1 MTPSR
6 PRVTYENVA
15 LFQSMGEKAHVFS
28 FNSGS
33 GLSFVPH
40 VQSIDFSFDMGR
52 QSAGAIGSKK
62 LITQGA
68 KLNPDVNFNISTI
81 ETFGS
86 LFSNYFQDGDRVRND
101 LNIDK
106 NFYAVIGRDR
116 GKPVTGENI
125 SGQTNIA
132 FGNCFLN
139 NISMSQN
146 VNGLLQSQYSFVASN
161 MIGQEIQERKH
172 FINSNLTTNPSD
184 VVTSSSSN
192 VSVTDAGAITDELG
206 TRRDNCIQFR
216 CQAKDGAAGQ
226 HNFDFGDLKFQIFG
240 TSETGVDGS
249 ANGTNVKLSTQGNHR
264 FQFDC
269 YIPTPRTGLGKNEN
283 EHYTQ
288 GDCTNNPYRNKYPV
302 GLRGFIG
309 GFGAGSFVTG
319 AAVGKSG
326 VDINS
331 LPETTGRSAD
341 GIDTDINLFQV
352 IQTQRTGKW
361 FRVTGMNYRNSLDQD
376 NDGNT
381 DRGRHANYIRDG
393 IGLRIYLTSG
403 TRRAGIP
410 SAEFDTLEGG
420 DISAGSILPVGTT
433 INNVNFSGCTFF
445 MANVSGFVVNSG
457 QHKRFTGIAPSV
469 NLTGGT
475 GGQRHQMEMTMHK
488 MSDYF
493 LNKNQATGESIPYYS
508 TNIKVKK
515 RRNDIPLDEYRVL
528 NGEAFTG
535 FKPEIPTKLYA
546 SFASDYINDGSDG
559 DQGALRIKIDDEVV
573 YDCKD
578 TGLGFRP
585 IDRGFILARVSTN
598 GGIYKFEEGDVFDT
612 FKGFTGSNGVYSGA
626 NFHRSIVE
634 ASGFMQRFNTGD
646 ILFAMSSDTPTID
659 ITASRFL
666 HSPLKTN
673 TDTSE
678 DALTSKGP
686 NNIVAIASGLRQP
699 FRDDF
704 GAQLAYST
712 GSSVNDNTD
721 GRTTPYR
728 GAYALIA
735 QKGKG
740 VIYEKFLL
748 RTGHT
753 NNASDDQ
760 DAPKGCVYLPRD
772 DEFLAPADQIQ
783 GFNLDIP
790 IARKSVYALGEKM
803 ARRRKALYP
812 NEGTFSFSN
821 IVSEL
826 DVSSDEEHVVSEFS
840 SPTSRSALAV
850 SNNISR
856 TNRRQNL
863 SSFFND
869 DDAYDI
875 EVFMKNQ
882 KGEKHEFEIK
892 NARLN
897 NQDYSTSIGSE
908 MIQNVN
914 FSFDTQKLKKNK
926 LVDKYN
932 SVDHAYS
939 LQKVNSQ
946 YDGYG
951 VRVRRSRDGMQADVY
966 FDENGKISDNS
977 KIDLVELSF
986 NFGTTDLKASTLYGT
1001 IHDSK
1006 RPRTFREFL
1015 IETYPQSNMDM
1026 SDEFGSKEGF
1036 DGLRLSPDFN
1046 TGFTGAQVFLH
1057 PATEVGGFDGTGS
1070 QFTTNSSYY
1079 TGPFSLSL
1087 VKTGSSSTSE
1097 IAINL
1102 GGGVVTGD
1110 SFILTMMLES
1120 QFTGYN
1126 GGIVNGTVTG
1136 FSVGGSIS
1144 AGGDGVGDEDGNEF
1158 LLLENGSFLLLQDSN
1173 KVFLAEQGYNLKN
1186 HSATWSI
1193 KNAPSVS
1200 GGKVIGNFSGFV
1212 VQDSGQADN
1221 FTTRHNFLC
1230 KITGSGMAT
1239 GTRDY
1244 YDTIYLTAEADHP
1257 VAQVVANIGY
1267 LQRKSSAS
1275 VVSWYDQVGNK
1286 DLTGHHNSQSPIIA
1300 RGGRVLDYVRFN
1312 EHNSNLLNFPMG
1324 APVQPNSIY
1333 WVGRIFDQGAQNGR
1347 NTGPDA
1353 DNTNNTNGFLGHESN
1368 PVGKQPY
1375 IFLTNTNVVSLDGN
1389 FAGGGTGGALS
1400 GYWYRNNEDNPMSL
1414 DANESAIVQTG
1425 RFFQHTYKYE
1435 SISGTTI
1442 WNIAKETSNN
1452 AAVDGF
1458 QTLGLVNPNAN
1469 NEPYFGTF
1477 DIKELLLSS
1486 GKDNGGAA
1494 HRKGIQKNLVERYNI

>member
-1 MTPSR
+1 MRSSR
-6 PRVTYENVA
+6 PKVTYENVA
-15 LFQSMGEKAHVFS
+15 LFQSMGEKAHIPS

-33 GLSFVPH
+33 GLSFVPY

-52 QSAGAIGSKK
+52 QSAGSIGSKK

-68 KLNPDVNFNISTI
+68 KVNPDVNFNISTI

-86 LFSNYFQDGDRVRND
+86 LFSNYFEYGDRVRSD

-139 NISMSQN
+139 GISMSQD

-161 MIGQEIQERKH
+161 MIGQEIQEQKR
-172 FINSNLTTNPSD
+172 FVNSNLTNNPSD
-184 VVTSSSSN
+184 VVTNNSSN
-192 VSVTDAGAITDELG
+192 VNVTDAGTITDELG
-206 TRRDNCIQFR
+206 TRRDNCIEFR

-226 HNFDFGDLKFQIFG
+226 HYIDFGDLRFQIFG
-240 TSETGVDGS
+240 SSETGVDGS
-249 ANGTNVKLSTQGNHR
+249 SNGTDVKLSTQGNNR
-264 FQFDC
+264 FQFDL

-288 GDCTNNPYRNKYPV
+288 GDCTNNPYGNKYPV

-309 GFGAGSFVTG
+309 GFGAGAFVTG

-331 LPETTGRSAD
+331 LPETTGFSAD
-341 GIDTDINLFQV
+341 GLDSDLLRFQQT
-352 IQTQRTGKW
+352 QTQRTGKW
-361 FRVTGMNYRNSLDQD
+361 FRVTGFNYRNSLDQD
-376 NDGNT
+376 ADNNT
-381 DRGRHANYIRDG
+381 DRGKVANYIRDG
-393 IGLRIYLTSG
+393 LPLRIYLTSG

-410 SAEFDTLEGG
+410 GAEFDTTEDGTADVG
-420 DISAGSILPVGTT
+420 NIGTVGTT

-475 GGQRHQMEMTMHK
+475 GGQRDQMKMTINK

-508 TNIKVKK
+508 TNIKIKK
-515 RRNDIPLDEYRVL
+515 RRNDIPLAEYRVL

-573 YDCKD
+573 YDCND

-585 IDRGFILARVSTN
+585 INRGFILARVSTN
-598 GGIYKFEEGDVFDT
+598 GGIYKFEEGDIFDT
-612 FKGFTGSNGVYSGA
+612 FQGFTGANSIYSGHA
-626 NFHRSIVE
+626 FHRSIVE

-646 ILFAMSSDTPTID
+646 ILFAMSSDTPIISHKAMEYLNPDDSIAT
-659 ITASRFL
+659 
-666 HSPLKTN
+666 SP
-673 TDTSE
+673 
-678 DALTSKGP
+678 
-686 NNIVAIASGLRQP
+686 IVALPSGLRQP

-704 GAQLAYST
+704 SAQLAYTT
-712 GSSVNDNTD
+712 GHYNNEDQD
-721 GRTTPYR
+721 GIGTTPHR
-728 GAYALIA
+728 GAYALVA

-740 VIYEKFLL
+740 VIYEEFLV
-748 RTGHT
+748 RTGHID
-753 NNASDDQ
+753 NASDDQ
-760 DAPKGCVYLPRD
+760 DAPKGCVYLPKD

-783 GFNLDIP
+783 GFNLGIP
-790 IARKSVYALGEKM
+790 IARKSIYSLGEKM
-803 ARRRKALYP
+803 AKRRKALYP

-821 IVSEL
+821 IVSEI
-826 DVSSDEEHVVSEFS
+826 DVSSDEEHMVSEAS
-840 SPTSRSALAV
+840 SPTNVQITRAT
-850 SNNISR
+850 NHKISKVN
-856 TNRRQNL
+856 TRQNL

-897 NQDYSTSIGSE
+897 SQDYSTSIGSE

-926 LVDKYN
+926 LIDKYN

-951 VRVRRSRDGMQADVY
+951 VRVRRSRDGLQADVY

-977 KIDLVELSF
+977 RIDIVNLPSELQSF
-986 NFGTTDLKASTLYGT
+986 LGDSFSNNFGGDIFSKEFLYGEAGKDT
-1001 IHDSK
+1001 RI
-1006 RPRTFREFL
+1006 PRTFREFL
-1015 IETYPQSNMDM
+1015 IETHPQSNMDM
-1026 SDEFGSKEGF
+1026 GHEFGAVFG
-1036 DGLRLSPDFN
+1036 DGHLDISL
-1046 TGFTGAQVFLH
+1046 TGFTGAAFKLH
-1057 PATEVGGFDGTGS
+1057 PAIEVGGFDGTGNATS
-1070 QFTTNSSYY
+1070 TLENSSYY
-1079 TGPFSLSL
+1079 TSDHSISL

-1102 GGGVVTGD
+1102 GGGAVTGD
-1110 SFILTMMLES
+1110 SFIITMLLNS
-1120 QFTGYN
+1120 RFTGKN

-1136 FSVGGSIS
+1136 FSVGGTVA
-1144 AGGDGVGDEDGNEF
+1144 AGGTPNDDEADGAGGTD
-1158 LLLENGSFLLLQDSN
+1158 LL
-1173 KVFLAEQGYNLKN
+1173 N
-1186 HSATWSI
+1186 HSCTWSI
-1193 KNAPSVS
+1193 KSAPGIS
-1200 GGKVIGNFSGFV
+1200 GGRAISDFSGFV
-1212 VQDSGQADN
+1212 VPDSGQAN
-1221 FTTRHNFLC
+1221 STINRYNFLC

-1239 GTRDY
+1239 GTRDFY
-1244 YDTIYLTAEADHP
+1244 ETIYLTAEADHP
-1257 VAQVVANIGY
+1257 VAQTIANIGF

-1275 VVSWYDQVGNK
+1275 VVTWYDQVGNK

-1300 RGGRVLDYVRFN
+1300 RGGKVLPYVRFN
-1312 EHNSNLLNFPMG
+1312 EHNSNLLNFPVDG
-1324 APVQPNSIY
+1324 VKANSIY
-1333 WVGRIFDQGAQNGR
+1333 WVGRVFDQGAQNGR
-1347 NTGPDA
+1347 DTGPDA
-1353 DNTNNTNGFLGHESN
+1353 NSSFNVNGFLGYDQRGSA
-1368 PVGKQPY
+1368 GTPY
-1375 IFLTNTNVVSLDGN
+1375 IFFIPDGQASYNVSLDGN
-1389 FAGGGTGGALS
+1389 YAAGSPHTGGSLS
-1400 GYWYRNNEDNPMSL
+1400 GYWYKNNEDNPMAL
-1414 DANESAIVQTG
+1414 GHNIGGGVPTG
-1425 RFFQHTYKYE
+1425 KYFQHTYKYE
-1435 SISGTTI
+1435 SFSGTTI
-1442 WNIAKETSNN
+1442 WNRENLNAGQAGTLPGFNSLGAFKGTATS
-1452 AAVDGF
+1452 
-1458 QTLGLVNPNAN
+1458 QQ
-1469 NEPYFGTF
+1469 YFGTF

-1486 GKDNGGAA
+1486 GKDAGGAA
-1494 HRKGIQKNLVERYNI
+1494 HRIGIQKNLVERHNI

>member
-15 LFQSMGEKAHVFS
+15 LFQSMGEKAHSHS

-52 QSAGAIGSKK
+52 QSAGAMGSKK

-68 KLNPDVNFNISTI
+68 KLNPDVNFNISAI

-86 LFSNYFQDGDRVRND
+86 LFSNYFQDGDRVRSD

-106 NFYAVIGRDR
+106 NFYAVIGKDR

-139 NISMSQN
+139 GISMSQN

-172 FINSNLTTNPSD
+172 FIDSNLTTNPSD
-184 VVTSSSSN
+184 VVTNNSSN
-192 VSVTDAGAITDELG
+192 INVTDAGTITDELG
-206 TRRDNCIQFR
+206 TRRDNCIQIR
-216 CQAKDGAAGQ
+216 CQAKDGDVGQ
-226 HNFDFGDLKFQIFG
+226 HYISFSDLKFQIFG
-240 TSETGVDGS
+240 SSETGVDGS
-249 ANGTNVKLSTQGNHR
+249 ANGTNVRLSTQGNHR

-309 GFGAGSFVTG
+309 GFGAGNFFTG
-319 AAVGKSG
+319 SALGKSG
-326 VDINS
+326 ADINS
-331 LPETTGRSAD
+331 LPETTGFSAD
-341 GIDTDINLFQV
+341 GFNNDLHLFQAV
-352 IQTQRTGKW
+352 QTQRTGKW
-361 FRVTGMNYRNSLDQD
+361 FRVTGFNYRNSQDQD
-376 NDGNT
+376 SDGNT
-381 DRGRHANYIRDG
+381 DRGRQTNYIRDG
-393 IGLRIYLTSG
+393 VGLRMYLTSG

-410 SAEFDTLEGG
+410 GSEFDTAEGG
-420 DISAGSILPVGTT
+420 GVTRGEILPVGTAT
-433 INNVNFSGCTFF
+433 SNVNFSGCTFF

-469 NLTGGT
+469 NLTGGNV
-475 GGQRHQMEMTMHK
+475 GQRHQMKMTMNK

-535 FKPEIPTKLYA
+535 FKPEVPTKLYA
-546 SFASDYINDGSDG
+546 SFASDYINDGNDS

-573 YDCKD
+573 YDCND

-585 IDRGFILARVSTN
+585 INRGFILARVSTN
-598 GGIYKFEEGDVFDT
+598 GGIYKFEEGDIFDT
-612 FKGFTGSNGVYSGA
+612 FQGFTGANSIYSGHA
-626 NFHRSIVE
+626 FHRSIVE

-646 ILFAMSSDTPTID
+646 ILFAMSSDTPIISHKAKEYLNPDDSIAT
-659 ITASRFL
+659 T
-666 HSPLKTN
+666 P
-673 TDTSE
+673 
-678 DALTSKGP
+678 
-686 NNIVAIASGLRQP
+686 IVALPSGLRQP

-704 GAQLAYST
+704 NAQFAYTT
-712 GSSVNDNTD
+712 GHYNNQDQD
-721 GRTTPYR
+721 GIGTTPHR

-740 VIYEKFLL
+740 VIYEEFLV
-748 RTGHT
+748 RTGHI
-753 NNASDDQ
+753 NNSSDDQ
-760 DAPKGCVYLPRD
+760 DAPKGCVYLPKD

-826 DVSSDEEHVVSEFS
+826 DVRSDEEHLISDVASQNNLAANTVS
-840 SPTSRSALAV
+840 TINTRK
-850 SNNISR
+850 
-856 TNRRQNL
+856 NL
-863 SSFFND
+863 SSFFDN

-875 EVFMKNQ
+875 EIFMKNQ

-897 NQDYSTSIGSE
+897 SQDYSTSIGSE

-926 LVDKYN
+926 LIDKYN

-951 VRVRRSRDGMQADVY
+951 VRVRRSRDGIKADVY

-977 KIDLVELSF
+977 RIDLVED
-986 NFGTTDLKASTLYGT
+986 NVQFGNTDLRVNSIYGG
-1001 IHDSK
+1001 IIN

-1015 IETYPQSNMDM
+1015 IETFPQSNMELG
-1026 SDEFGSKEGF
+1026 DEFGSRRLLNGFKF
-1036 DGLRLSPDFN
+1036 DGLSIGSA
-1046 TGFTGAQVFLH
+1046 TGFTGAQVLLH
-1057 PATEVGGFDGTGS
+1057 PATEIGGFDGTGS
-1070 QFTTNSSYY
+1070 QFTTNATYY
-1079 TGPFSLSL
+1079 IGSQSLSL
-1087 VKTGSSSTSE
+1087 VKTGSNSTSE

-1102 GGGVVTGD
+1102 GGGAVTGD

-1120 QFTGYN
+1120 QFTGSN

-1136 FSVGGSIS
+1136 FSAGGSIA
-1144 AGGDGVGDEDGNEF
+1144 AGGDGVGGEDGNEF
-1158 LLLENGSFLLLQDSN
+1158 LLLENGSFALLQDSN
-1173 KVFLAEQGYNLKN
+1173 KILLAEQGYNLKN

-1200 GGKVIGNFSGFV
+1200 GGRTIADFSGFV
-1212 VQDSGQADN
+1212 VQDSGVAGS
-1221 FTTRHNFLC
+1221 FITRHNFLC

-1257 VAQVVANIGY
+1257 VAQVVANIGF

-1275 VVSWYDQVGNK
+1275 IVTWYDQVGNK

-1312 EHNSNLLNFPMG
+1312 EHNSNLLNFPVDG
-1324 APVQPNSIY
+1324 VEANSIY
-1333 WVGRIFDQGAQNGR
+1333 WVGRVFDQGAQNGR

-1353 DNTNNTNGFLGHESN
+1353 NGNFNINGFLGYDQRGN
-1368 PVGKQPY
+1368 ARTPY
-1375 IFLTNTNVVSLDGN
+1375 IFFIPDGQSNYNVSLDGN

-1400 GYWYRNNEDNPMSL
+1400 GYWYKNNEDNPMGL
-1414 DANESAIVQTG
+1414 GNNVAGGIKTG
-1425 RFFQHTYKYE
+1425 QFFQHTYKYE
-1435 SISGTTI
+1435 SFSGTTI
-1442 WNIAKETSNN
+1442 WNRENLN
-1452 AAVDGF
+1452 AGQAGTLPGF
-1458 QTLGLVNPNAN
+1458 NSLGQFKGTAS
-1469 NEPYFGTF
+1469 ESQQYFGTF

-1486 GKDNGGAA
+1486 GKDAGGAA
-1494 HRKGIQKNLVERYNI
+1494 HRKGIQKDLVERYNI

>member
-15 LFQSMGEKAHVFS
+15 LFQSMGEKAHVHS

-68 KLNPDVNFNISTI
+68 KLNPDVNFNISAI

-86 LFSNYFQDGDRVRND
+86 LFSNYFQDGDRVRSD

-172 FINSNLTTNPSD
+172 FVNSNLKTNPSD
-184 VVTSSSSN
+184 VVTSNSSN
-192 VSVTDAGAITDELG
+192 INVTDAGTITDELG

-216 CQAKDGAAGQ
+216 CQAQDGAAGQ
-226 HNFDFGDLKFQIFG
+226 HFINFGDLKFQLFG
-240 TSETGVDGS
+240 HSETGVDGS
-249 ANGTNVKLSTQGNHR
+249 ANATNVALSTQGNHR

-309 GFGAGSFVTG
+309 GLGAGEFVSG

-326 VDINS
+326 IDINS

-352 IQTQRTGKW
+352 VQTQRTGKW

-381 DRGRHANYIRDG
+381 DRGRGASYITEG

-403 TRRAGIP
+403 TRRAGVLG
-410 SAEFDTLEGG
+410 SEFDTNENGT
-420 DISAGSILPVGTT
+420 ISSGNGPIGTT

-475 GGQRHQMEMTMHK
+475 GGQRDQMEMTMHK

-508 TNIKVKK
+508 TNIKIKK
-515 RRNDIPLDEYRVL
+515 RRNDIPLTDYRVL

-535 FKPEIPTKLYA
+535 FNPEIPTKLYA

-573 YDCKD
+573 YDCND

-598 GGIYKFEEGDVFDT
+598 GGIYKFEEGDIFDT
-612 FKGFTGSNGVYSGA
+612 FQGFTGSNAVYSGH

-659 ITASRFL
+659 ATASKFL

-678 DALTSKGP
+678 DALTRNSP

-712 GSSVNDNTD
+712 GSSVNDN
-721 GRTTPYR
+721 GERTTPYR

-740 VIYEKFLL
+740 VIYEEFLL
-748 RTGHT
+748 RTGNT

-760 DAPKGCVYLPRD
+760 DAPKGCIYLPKD

-840 SPTSRSALAV
+840 SPTSRSVLAD

-897 NQDYSTSIGSE
+897 SQDYSTSIGSE

-951 VRVRRSRDGMQADVY
+951 VRVRRSRDGIQADVY

-977 KIDLVELSF
+977 RIDLVDLPSEDDGIF
-986 NFGTTDLKASTLYGT
+986 GGNNFGTDFLSINSLYGLDAHGT
-1001 IHDSK
+1001 R

-1015 IETYPQSNMDM
+1015 IETFPQNNMDM
-1026 SDEFGSKEGF
+1026 SDEFGSKIY
-1036 DGLRLSPDFN
+1036 DGLHIGSA
-1046 TGFTGAQVFLH
+1046 TGFTGAQFLLH
-1057 PATEVGGFDGTGS
+1057 PAIEVGGFDGTG
-1070 QFTTNSSYY
+1070 NSTSTLSNSTYY
-1079 TGPFSLSL
+1079 TGDHSLSL
-1087 VKTGSSSTSE
+1087 IKTGSSSTSE

-1102 GGGVVTGD
+1102 GGGAVTGD
-1110 SFILTMMLES
+1110 SFIITMMLES
-1120 QFTGYN
+1120 RFTGYN

-1136 FSVGGSIS
+1136 HS
-1144 AGGDGVGDEDGNEF
+1144 AGGTVAAGGAPSDDEADGGGGTD
-1158 LLLENGSFLLLQDSN
+1158 LL
-1173 KVFLAEQGYNLKN
+1173 N

-1193 KNAPSVS
+1193 KNTIGVS
-1200 GGKVIGNFSGFV
+1200 GGKVIGNFSGYV
-1212 VQDSGQADN
+1212 VQDSGDGTYAN
-1221 FTTRHNFLC
+1221 TNIGRHNFLC

-1239 GTRDY
+1239 GTRDF

-1257 VAQVVANIGY
+1257 VAQTIANIGF

-1312 EHNSNLLNFPMG
+1312 EHNSNLLNFPLDG
-1324 APVQPNSIY
+1324 VKANSIY
-1333 WVGRIFDQGAQNGR
+1333 WVGRVFDQGAQNGR
-1347 NTGPDA
+1347 DTGPDA
-1353 DNTNNTNGFLGHESN
+1353 NSSFNINGFLGYDQRGSA
-1368 PVGKQPY
+1368 GTPY
-1375 IFLTNTNVVSLDGN
+1375 IFFIPDGQASYNVSLDGN
-1389 FAGGGTGGALS
+1389 YAAGSNHTGGSLS
-1400 GYWYRNNEDNPMSL
+1400 GYWYKNNEDNPMAL
-1414 DANESAIVQTG
+1414 GNNIGGGIKTAQ
-1425 RFFQHTYKYE
+1425 FFQHTYKYE
-1435 SISGTTI
+1435 SFSGTTI
-1442 WNIAKETSNN
+1442 WNRENLNAGQAGTLPGFNSLGAFKGTATS
-1452 AAVDGF
+1452 
-1458 QTLGLVNPNAN
+1458 QQ
-1469 NEPYFGTF
+1469 YFGTF

-1486 GKDNGGAA
+1486 GKDAGGAA
-1494 HRKGIQKNLVERYNI
+1494 HRKGIQKDLVERYNI